1 MEKKSQIT
9 IIGAV
14 NIDLIGYPDNEL
26 IHKDD
31 NVGTLETILGGVGRN
46 VAENL
51 ARLDVAVEFITVF
64 GNDHFANEIKKS
76 CDELSISIQHS
87 LVKQHA
93 TTSTF
98 MAIMDKH
105 NDMALGISAMHIYDN
120 IPESFVLNNLDTI
133 HKNDFCILETNIP
146 KDILELVVSKSP
158 NTKFALDAVSGTKA
172 LKAKNIL
179 NKLHILKCNLIEA
192 ELLSGIK
199 VTSENDYVK
208 LIKHFLNI
216 GVQKVFVTLGKDG
229 LIYGD
234 TLNSINRL
242 KPMYEI
248 TPMNTTGGGDSFMAG
263 LLFAELNE
271 YDIHNMAK
279 IATAC
284 AELTIQHKHTVS
296 PKINKQTILKIIND

>member
-1 MEKKSQIT
+1 MKKKYQIT

-26 IHKDD
+26 IYKDD
-31 NVGTLETILGGVGRN
+31 NVGSLETILGGVGRN
-46 VAENL
+46 IAENL
-51 ARLDVAVEFITVF
+51 ARLNVEVQFLTVF
-64 GNDHFANEIKKS
+64 ANDHFAKQIKDSCNSLQIDISKSLEIPNT
-76 CDELSISIQHS
+76 
-87 LVKQHA
+87 

-105 NDMALGISAMHIYDN
+105 NDMALGISAMHIYDS
-120 IPESFVLNNLDTI
+120 IPDSFILNNLEI
-133 HKNDFCILETNIP
+133 IQENEYCILETNIP
-146 KDILELVVSKSP
+146 QSILELVVKKNQ

-179 NKLHILKCNLIEA
+179 SKLHLLKCNLIEA

-199 VTSENDYVK
+199 ITSDNDYELLV
-208 LIKHFLNI
+208 KHFLKI
-216 GVQKVFVTLGKDG
+216 GVKKVFITLGKKG

-234 TLNSINRL
+234 LANINRL

-248 TPMNTTGGGDSFMAG
+248 QPLNTTGGGDAFMAG
-263 LLFAELNE
+263 LLFAELNNFN
-271 YDIHNMAK
+271 IHKMAK

-284 AELTIQHKHTVS
+284 AELTIQHKNTVH
-296 PKINKQTILKIIND
+296 PNINNEYILNKIND